1 MASLIANTSKSEIDT
16 RLQQAAAAI
25 MTLREQIVVLSDWRA
40 PLDEAYLTG
49 LGYDTTQV
57 AEMTSFI
64 NIALAWVN
72 QIGAGGTMSAN
83 DGLVFERTLV
93 QVFGLG
99 GMAGIVTPPPPPEV

>member
-1 MASLIANTSKSEIDT
+1 MAKLLAATDKREIDL
-16 RLQQAAAAI
+16 RLQGLAQAI
-25 MTLREQIVVLSDWRA
+25 MTMREQVHVLADWRA
-40 PLDEAYLTG
+40 PLDEAYLVS
-49 LGYDTTQV
+49 LGYDATQV
-57 AEMTSFI
+57 AEMTSLI

-99 GMAGIVTPPPPPEV
+99 GMAGIVSAPPPPEV

>member
-1 MASLIANTSKSEIDT
+1 MANLIAATDKREIDL
-16 RLQQAAAAI
+16 RLQGLAAAI
-25 MTLREQIVVLSDWRA
+25 MTMREQVTVLADWRA

-99 GMAGIVTPPPPPEV
+99 GMAGIVTVPPPPEA

>member
-1 MASLIANTSKSEIDT
+1 MASLVAATTKKEADL
-16 RLQQAAAAI
+16 RLQGLAQAI
-25 MTLREQIVVLSDWRA
+25 MTMREQVHVLADWRA
-40 PLDEAYLTG
+40 PLDSAYLEG
-49 LGYDTTQV
+49 LGYDATQI

-99 GMAGIVTPPPPPEV
+99 GMAGIVTVPPEPEV